1 MGQCQICNK
10 STLPDEDVEL
20 SEEKECM
27 SKSLVNLKNWGNGHV
42 HPHFKFNL
50 EKAEIV

>member
-27 SKSLVNLKNWGNGHV
+27 SKSLVNLKIEEMAMCIHILNS
-42 HPHFKFNL
+42 
-50 EKAEIV
+50 I